1 VKPLFVASALKATFT
16 VAGLMSAAPQHQNKV
31 ASANATSNKK
41 DVVHLVVGAGSNL
54 KQIFTYCPFPTLPTE
69 HASKYQRLRISGTGI
84 YRLIADQ
91 QGNVTE
97 IKILK
102 RMGALG
108 DSRADVAALKTFIR
122 WRGKAGSDRI
132 VDVTWG
138 LPWSARVITTKNQ
151 TGSHIPL
158 H

>member
-1 VKPLFVASALKATFT
+1 VKPLTPTILLIVAFT
-16 VAGLMSAAPQHQNKV
+16 ANTSLCGNLEQKKG
-31 ASANATSNKK
+31 ASANSGSNKK
-41 DVVHLVVGAGSNL
+41 QVVHLVVGVGSNL
-54 KQIFTYCPFPTLPTE
+54 KQNFTYCPFPTLPWE
-69 HASKYQRLRISGTGI
+69 YGSEYQPLKISGAGT
-84 YRLIADQ
+84 YRLIVDQ

-102 RMGALG
+102 PMGALG
-108 DSRADVAALKTFIR
+108 DSRADVAALKTLVR
-122 WRGKAGSDRI
+122 WRAKPGPDRI
-132 VDVTWG
+132 VDVMWG